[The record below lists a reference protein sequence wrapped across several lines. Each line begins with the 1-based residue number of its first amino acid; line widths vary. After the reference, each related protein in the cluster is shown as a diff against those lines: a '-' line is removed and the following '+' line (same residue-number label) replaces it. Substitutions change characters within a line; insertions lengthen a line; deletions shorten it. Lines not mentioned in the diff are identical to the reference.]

1 MHIEGACNNILNLK
15 VNNIKETIL
24 IGELIGKTLSKGSII
39 ALNGN
44 LGAGKTVL
52 VKGIARGLGVDE
64 EPNSPTFVI
73 LNTYE
78 GKYPLFH
85 FDFYR
90 LSSASELEDL
100 NYKDYFYN
108 DGISVV
114 EWAERIKDVFPDS
127 AICIEIEIPDNIE
140 NDSPVEVR
148 DIRIKGEE
156 KWLLLF
162 KNTVEQALQT

>member
-1 MHIEGACNNILNLK
+1 VYIDDVQNNVLNLK
-15 VNNIKETIL
+15 VNNINETIL
-24 IGELIGKTLSKGSII
+24 IGELIGKTLDKGSIV
-39 ALNGN
+39 ALNGD

-52 VKGIARGLGVDE
+52 VKGIAGGLGVEE

-90 LSSASELEDL
+90 LSSENELEDL
-100 NYKDYFYN
+100 NYKDYFFN
-108 DGISVV
+108 DGITVV
-114 EWAERIKDVFPDS
+114 EWAERIKEVFPENT
-127 AICIEIEIPDNIE
+127 ITIEIEIPEKIDDDNPIE
-140 NDSPVEVR
+140 LR
-148 DIRIKGEE
+148 DIRIKGGE

-162 KNTVEQALQT
+162 KNTAEQALQA

>member
-1 MHIEGACNNILNLK
+1 MHIEGAYTNILNLK
-15 VNNIKETIL
+15 VDNIKETIL

-85 FDFYR
+85 FDF
-90 LSSASELEDL
+90 
-100 NYKDYFYN
+100 
-108 DGISVV
+108 
-114 EWAERIKDVFPDS
+114 
-127 AICIEIEIPDNIE
+127 
-140 NDSPVEVR
+140 
-148 DIRIKGEE
+148 
-156 KWLLLF
+156 
-162 KNTVEQALQT
+162 

>member
-1 MHIEGACNNILNLK
+1 MFIEELEKNKLK
-15 VNNIKETIL
+15 IIVQRIEETL
-24 IGELIGKTLSKGSII
+24 VVGESIGKTAKKGEII

-52 VKGIARGLGVDE
+52 VKGIAKGLEISE

-78 GKYPLFH
+78 GKYPLYH

-90 LSSASELEDL
+90 LNTESDLEDL
-100 NYKDYFYN
+100 NYTDFFY
-108 DGISVV
+108 GEGVSVV
-114 EWAERIKDVFPDS
+114 EWAKRISEVFPENCIKID
-127 AICIEIEIPDNIE
+127 IEITENTDN
-140 NDSPVEVR
+140 DTQSQK
-148 DIRIKGEE
+148 RIISITGEE
-156 KWLLLF
+156 EWLSLF

>member
-1 MHIEGACNNILNLK
+1 VYIEGTRKHILNLK
-15 VNNIKETIL
+15 VNNINETLL
-24 IGELIGKTLSKGSII
+24 IGEIIGKTLSKGSIV

-52 VKGIARGLGVDE
+52 VKGIARGLGVE
-64 EPNSPTFVI
+64 QEPNSPTFVI

-108 DGISVV
+108 EGITVV
-114 EWAERIKDVFPDS
+114 EWAEKIKEVFPQN
-127 AICIEIEIPDNIE
+127 CITIDIEVPDNIE
-140 NDSPVEVR
+140 NNGPVELR
-148 DIRIKGEE
+148 DIRIEGEE

-162 KNTVEQALQT
+162 KNTAEQALQT

>member
-1 MHIEGACNNILNLK
+1 MRIENAKSNILHLT
-15 VNNIKETIL
+15 VRSIDETIL
-24 IGELIGKTLSKGSII
+24 IGELLGKTLKKGSII

-52 VKGIARGLGVDE
+52 AKGIARGLGVE
-64 EPNSPTFVI
+64 QEPNSPTFVI

-78 GKYPLFH
+78 GKYPLYH

-90 LSSASELEDL
+90 LSTASELEDL
-100 NYKDYFYN
+100 NYKDYFYG
-108 DGISVV
+108 DGITVV
-114 EWAERIKDVFPDS
+114 EWAERIKDVFPDARLS
-127 AICIEIEIPDNIE
+127 IKIEIPDNIE
-140 NDSPVEVR
+140 NDDSAQLR

-156 KWLLLF
+156 KWLLSF

>member
-1 MHIEGACNNILNLK
+1 VYIEFVNNILNIK
-15 VNNIKETIL
+15 VENINETLL
-24 IGELIGKTLSKGSII
+24 IGEIIGKTLNKGSVL

-52 VKGIARGLGVDE
+52 VKGIARGLRVDE

-100 NYKDYFYN
+100 NYLDYFYG
-108 DGISVV
+108 DGITVV
-114 EWAERIKDVFPDS
+114 EWAERISEVFPQS
-127 AICIEIEIPDNIE
+127 SIIIEIEIPDETEDDNPTGLR
-140 NDSPVEVR
+140 N
-148 DIRIKGEE
+148 IRIKGEE

>member
-1 MHIEGACNNILNLK
+1 MFIEGVNKNTINLK
-15 VNNIKETIL
+15 VINIKETLL
-24 IGELIGKTLSKGSII
+24 IGEILGQTLANGSIV

-52 VKGIARGLGVDE
+52 VKGIAKGLGIQE

-78 GKYPLFH
+78 GKYPLYH

-90 LSSASELEDL
+90 LSSESELEDL
-100 NYKDYFYN
+100 NYLDYFYGS
-108 DGISVV
+108 GITVV
-114 EWAERIKDVFPDS
+114 EWAEKIKEAFPQD
-127 AICIEIEIPDNIE
+127 CIKIDIEIPGDIE
-140 NDSPVEVR
+140 TSSPVELR
-148 DIRIKGEE
+148 NIRIKGEE

-162 KNTVEQALQT
+162 KNMVEQALQA